1 VKRTLAALVIAVVAS
16 IGVLGCGSGTP
27 GGPGA
32 TAKDNSTHIG
42 PADRT
47 FTLSVPTIQNRMKQG
62 EAHQYTIGI
71 HRGNNFDQ
79 DVSIKV
85 EGLPQGVSMEPA
97 SPVIKHSDTEV
108 KILLKA
114 AEDAAVGES
123 TIKVIGHPTTGA
135 DATNQFTLHIDKK

>member
-1 VKRTLAALVIAVVAS
+1 MTRVLAAFCTAAIGALGVV
-16 IGVLGCGSGTP
+16 GCGSGTP

-32 TAKDNSTHIG
+32 TTKDNSTRIG
-42 PADRT
+42 PSDQT
-47 FTLSVPTIQNRMKQG
+47 FTLSVPGFQNRMKQG

-71 HRGNNFDQ
+71 HRGNNFDE